1 MLLHGG
7 SRNATGPPAGGG
19 GSSLPNPFSA
29 RARREG
35 HELSRLLAPVQRSA
49 VCKVRTSPGP
59 EGPTGRPGRALL
71 DELAVLR
78 RPFHPLRFATGVDLG
93 LSGVDPYTERDW
105 RLARVADG
113 AAFIVVPVRVR
124 PGAGQPGAR
133 CLDAQRRA
141 LRREARRIP
150 ASIRAQ
156 TVYLGEREL
165 AYVRRVITRPPYD
178 SVCLIETARSS
189 AGADCGSQTPR
200 ALRRPSLP
208 ELTSGNPLRRAAY
221 VGVVADGVASVTL
234 RVPQASGP
242 RRRDSAR
249 ISGRQRD
256 RRPRL
261 DRAPA
266 SRPASAPDGHL
277 ARRGGADHRPCPA
290 ARTRLTR
297 VLPPPPPGVPDA
309 AARGNHER
317 ERHLGQRARN
327 RDDHDRERNRVR
339 DHHVGGEA
347 ADDGRL
353 IAPQAVSEANAT
365 LWMSAPVGTRSCD
378 RSAPAS
384 VGGDRAR
391 ATRQVGAAASPA
403 GRERAGGVEAGER
416 ERQLRPGLPAV
427 GRAPCSRR
435 RR

>member
-1 MLLHGG
+1 VLLHGG

-234 RVPQASGP
+234 RVPKRPGHAAETLRGSVVGNVIVVPASIALQRAVPQVLPTVIWRDAAGRIIARVRPPARGSRAYCLRHRLECLTLLLGGTMSGSGTSGSGHETATTTTASGT
-242 RRRDSAR
+242 A
-249 ISGRQRD
+249 SGTTT
-256 RRPRL
+256 
-261 DRAPA
+261 
-266 SRPASAPDGHL
+266 S
-277 ARRGGADHRPCPA
+277 A
-290 ARTRLTR
+290 ARQPTT
-297 VLPPPPPGVPDA
+297 
-309 AARGNHER
+309 
-317 ERHLGQRARN
+317 
-327 RDDHDRERNRVR
+327 
-339 DHHVGGEA
+339 
-347 ADDGRL
+347 
-353 IAPQAVSEANAT
+353 
-365 LWMSAPVGTRSCD
+365 
-378 RSAPAS
+378 
-384 VGGDRAR
+384 
-391 ATRQVGAAASPA
+391 A
-403 GRERAGGVEAGER
+403 G
-416 ERQLRPGLPAV
+416 
-427 GRAPCSRR
+427 
-435 RR
+435 